1 MFSLYQTLLQN
12 ITNFFSKGLSTSFSI
27 LDYLTVILSGIL
39 LVGSF
44 AAVIALM
51 VYSIKLPIFVYRKL
65 IVADAAKMRE
75 LQNDN
80 SLEETYRADAIRLV
94 ANRIHKR
101 VVLYW
106 SGIVIIYIPI
116 MIPTILVVFDV
127 IFGCF

>member
-80 SLEETYRADAIRLV
+80 SLEETYRADAIRSV

-106 SGIVIIYIPI
+106 SGIVVIYIPI